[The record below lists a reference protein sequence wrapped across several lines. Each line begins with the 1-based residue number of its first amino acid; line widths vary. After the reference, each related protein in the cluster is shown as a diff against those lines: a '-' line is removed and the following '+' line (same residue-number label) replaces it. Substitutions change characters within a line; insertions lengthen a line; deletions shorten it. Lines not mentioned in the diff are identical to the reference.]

1 MVLVLSTCTQ
11 LGALDHERW
20 VHAYV
25 ERYKI
30 RMMVT
35 LGVALGDMYVEAKLH
50 DESKLIQRCFDD
62 SKDDD
67 KGDDKKLKGQ
77 SKNEFKMFKIESITL
92 QDSRGK
98 LISRIKN
105 QDSRIKLSESRS
117 KFKTQDSRIKRR
129 LNQDKGYIY
138 LGLTENKI
146 GYISCGSVLVE
157 GTSTRFKENKGGYI
171 PRGSLLVKGFLQGK
185 KCLYLESAIGGLA
198 MNGFGLESL
207 DLFYDIKR
215 EGVQPNGVTFISVLK
230 GCNVVGLVEKGR
242 KHFDSMMNVY
252 GIDPRLKHYGLMVDM
267 YSRAGHLEEAL
278 NFINSMP
285 MKPMLVHGVLCFMLV
300 ECIKTKNSGE
310 LSKRNIVELE
320 DKNDCA
326 YVLKSM
332 LPGCSVIEVDGE
344 VHEFIVG
351 DKSHPRYGEIEL
363 KLEEISKC
371 LRLDG
376 NVVNTN
382 TAF

>member
-1 MVLVLSTCTQ
+1 MERDDHRVCTIW
-11 LGALDHERW
+11 E
-20 VHAYV
+20 V
-25 ERYKI
+25 
-30 RMMVT
+30 
-35 LGVALGDMYVEAKLH
+35 
-50 DESKLIQRCFDD
+50 
-62 SKDDD
+62 
-67 KGDDKKLKGQ
+67 
-77 SKNEFKMFKIESITL
+77 
-92 QDSRGK
+92 
-98 LISRIKN
+98 
-105 QDSRIKLSESRS
+105 
-117 KFKTQDSRIKRR
+117 
-129 LNQDKGYIY
+129 
-138 LGLTENKI
+138 
-146 GYISCGSVLVE
+146 
-157 GTSTRFKENKGGYI
+157 KGGVGYV
-171 PRGSLLVKGFLQGK
+171 PFDVDGGCNGGFLGNEGK

-198 MNGFGLESL
+198 MNGFGQESL

-230 GCNVVGLVEKGR
+230 GCNVVGLMEKGR

>member
-1 MVLVLSTCTQ
+1 MLVLTVATLTLLGRCLMKCQREISCMERDDHR

-67 KGDDKKLKGQ
+67 KGDDKKLKGY
-77 SKNEFKMFKIESITL
+77 ILCGT
-92 QDSRGK
+92 SR
-98 LISRIKN
+98 
-105 QDSRIKLSESRS
+105 
-117 KFKTQDSRIKRR
+117 
-129 LNQDKGYIY
+129 GYIY

-171 PRGSLLVKGFLQGK
+171 PRGSLLVKGFLQGNGVFLGNEGK

-198 MNGFGLESL
+198 MNGFGQESL

>member
-1 MVLVLSTCTQ
+1 
-11 LGALDHERW
+11 
-20 VHAYV
+20 
-25 ERYKI
+25 
-30 RMMVT
+30 
-35 LGVALGDMYVEAKLH
+35 
-50 DESKLIQRCFDD
+50 
-62 SKDDD
+62 
-67 KGDDKKLKGQ
+67 
-77 SKNEFKMFKIESITL
+77 
-92 QDSRGK
+92 
-98 LISRIKN
+98 
-105 QDSRIKLSESRS
+105 
-117 KFKTQDSRIKRR
+117 
-129 LNQDKGYIY
+129 
-138 LGLTENKI
+138 
-146 GYISCGSVLVE
+146 
-157 GTSTRFKENKGGYI
+157 
-171 PRGSLLVKGFLQGK
+171 
-185 KCLYLESAIGGLA
+185 
-198 MNGFGLESL
+198 
-207 DLFYDIKR
+207 
-215 EGVQPNGVTFISVLK
+215 
-230 GCNVVGLVEKGR
+230 
-242 KHFDSMMNVY
+242 MNVY
-252 GIDPRLKHYGLMVDM
+252 GNDPRLKHYGLMVDM